1 LFYFLNLLFFS
12 ILQTTP
18 GDGMKQLS
26 NQNTPFNFLAA
37 KKFNRK
43 LYHLF
48 LLSTSFLSSCKLD
61 QLVYEPQTT
70 PEAWNTIRPFVEL
83 GGIVLNEPLGSF
95 LVFLLAFLW
104 ILSGFYFLQKQN
116 NQSSRKWFGIALILG
131 GVGAAQAG
139 ISYQA
144 FSYILKCKGYDF
156 CRLTNGFEVGYSV
169 TQAISVSAMLSSV
182 AIACTVGLLR
192 KTIIGYCILNA
203 VVYVLLTIVGVSAPN
218 KLYLSFEVLMLF
230 AVPGLLF
237 VIIISGISYIK
248 SRTPLDSSLFM
259 AAILQVVVQ
268 AAYFGYYGAGITQK
282 LYKNGEGF
290 YFSENDV
297 LHVGMIL
304 WLAYIVMVVGKHLQ
318 DYDTIHKK
326 S

>member
-1 LFYFLNLLFFS
+1 MTPNIHPNPTLDFISSRSFRGMFSYFLL
-12 ILQTTP
+12 I
-18 GDGMKQLS
+18 
-26 NQNTPFNFLAA
+26 
-37 KKFNRK
+37 
-43 LYHLF
+43 
-48 LLSTSFLSSCKLD
+48 STSFLSSCKLE

-70 PEAWNTIRPFVEL
+70 PEAWNAMRPYMEI
-83 GGIVLNEPLGSF
+83 GGVVFNEPLGSF

-104 ILSGFYFLQKQN
+104 ILSGFYFIQKQN

-144 FSYILKCKGYDF
+144 FSYALKCKGYDF

-182 AIACTVGLLR
+182 AIACTAGFLR

-203 VVYVLLTIVGVSAPN
+203 IVYIVFTIMGITEPN
-218 KLYLSFEVLMLF
+218 KVLLSFEVLMLF

-237 VIIISGISYIK
+237 VIIISGISYLK
-248 SRTPLDSSLFM
+248 SKSSLDSSLFM

-304 WLAYIVMVVGKHLQ
+304 WLAYIVLAVGKHLQ
-318 DYDTIHKK
+318 DYDTVHKR
-326 S
+326 

>member
-1 LFYFLNLLFFS
+1 
-12 ILQTTP
+12 
-18 GDGMKQLS
+18 MKQFS
-26 NQNTPFNFLAA
+26 NQNIPFNFLAA

-144 FSYILKCKGYDF
+144 FSYLLKCKGYDF

-182 AIACTVGLLR
+182 AIACTVGSLR

-203 VVYVLLTIVGVSAPN
+203 VVYIVFTIVGITQPN
-218 KLYLSFEVLMLF
+218 KTLLSFEVLMLF

-237 VIIISGISYIK
+237 VIIISGISYLK
-248 SRTPLDSSLFM
+248 SRAPLDSSLFM

-304 WLAYIVMVVGKHLQ
+304 WLAYIVLVVGKHLQ

>member
-1 LFYFLNLLFFS
+1 MFYFLNLLFFS

-18 GDGMKQLS
+18 GDGMKQFT

-70 PEAWNTIRPFVEL
+70 PEAWNSIRPFVEL

-131 GVGAAQAG
+131 GVGAFQAG

-144 FSYILKCKGYDF
+144 FSYLLKCKGYDF

-182 AIACTVGLLR
+182 AIACTVGFLR

-203 VVYVLLTIVGVSAPN
+203 VVYIVFTIVGITQPN
-218 KLYLSFEVLMLF
+218 KTLLSFEVLMLF

-248 SRTPLDSSLFM
+248 SRAPLDSSLFM

-304 WLAYIVMVVGKHLQ
+304 WLAYIVLVVGKHLQ